1 MNLKNK
7 HKAVLRSCKEY
18 TAIDAGTRWTLG
30 ADTGYVLMNELWSFT
45 KAYGQNYYRDIIIG

>member
-30 ADTGYVLMNELWSFT
+30 ADTGYVLMNEWPIDLSFRLDR
-45 KAYGQNYYRDIIIG
+45 KSV